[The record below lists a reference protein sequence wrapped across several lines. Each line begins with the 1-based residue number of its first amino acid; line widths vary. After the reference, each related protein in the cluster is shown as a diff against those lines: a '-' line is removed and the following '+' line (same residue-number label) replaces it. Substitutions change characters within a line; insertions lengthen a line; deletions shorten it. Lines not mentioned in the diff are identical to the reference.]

1 MSCKRNREPIFTSR
15 PDWNESLL
23 RKNVT
28 RGVCLKFVTR
38 EMGKRKEK
46 KGQKGGGKEK
56 GKERKEKS
64 IERRNEEMAESSG
77 RSRLGTNS
85 IGIATGGGTNKLD
98 RDTERGGRKMAWKFG
113 GD

>member
-15 PDWNESLL
+15 PNWNESLL

-28 RGVCLKFVTR
+28 RAFVSNLSRGKWER
-38 EMGKRKEK
+38 ER
-46 KGQKGGGKEK
+46 K
-56 GKERKEKS
+56 GKERK
-64 IERRNEEMAESSG
+64 IDREEMAESSG

>member
-1 MSCKRNREPIFTSR
+1 
-15 PDWNESLL
+15 
-23 RKNVT
+23 
-28 RGVCLKFVTR
+28 
-38 EMGKRKEK
+38 MGKRKEK
-46 KGQKGGGKEK
+46 KEQKGKEK

-64 IERRNEEMAESSG
+64 IERRNEEMAESNG